1 MNIIWSKIISI
12 LQSIIALVIIAP
24 QPAPVIPTASPTPTA
39 LVEQSAEPVVS
50 VAVIPTTTPPPV
62 IDAGAVGIGTSTPTP
77 NITPTPTPNLQ
88 EQIEELKRII
98 ASFTPE
104 PTPPPQIVYI
114 TAPTPTPIPPTPI
127 PTPEPDHL
135 PSFQSIM
142 FYTAQGGGWT
152 KFTDVLESR
161 TSYSSVS
168 IPEFINQSYARC
180 EYPCIK
186 VKTYHETK
194 VKVIYVIGNVQE
206 SVHIPRIT
214 DIIQS
219 SPIIINNNDYY
230 RTYPNSDQEFKTIHL
245 FNFNE
250 AGLLSGV
257 EYDFYLEATNHD
269 GITKKVKLNL
279 DGMIW
284 KMP

>member
-12 LQSIIALVIIAP
+12 LQSIVALIVIAP
-24 QPAPVIPTASPTPTA
+24 QQPTPAISIASPTPTA
-39 LVEQSAEPVVS
+39 LVEQSVEPVVS

-62 IDAGAVGIGTSTPTP
+62 IDAGAVGIGTPSPTP
-77 NITPTPTPNLQ
+77 SATPTPNLQ

-98 ASFTPE
+98 ASYTPE
-104 PTPPPQIVYI
+104 PTPPPQIIYI
-114 TAPTPTPIPPTPI
+114 IAPTPTPIPPTPI

-152 KFTDVLESR
+152 KSTDVLESGV
-161 TSYSSVS
+161 SYGSAS

-186 VKTYHETK
+186 VKTPHETK

>member
-24 QPAPVIPTASPTPTA
+24 QPAPDISTASSMPMA
-39 LVEQSAEPVVS
+39 LVEQSVEPVVS

-62 IDAGAVGIGTSTPTP
+62 IDAGAVGIGTPSPTP
-77 NITPTPTPNLQ
+77 SATPTPNLQ

-104 PTPPPQIVYI
+104 PIPPPQIIYI
-114 TAPTPTPIPPTPI
+114 IA

-152 KFTDVLESR
+152 KFTDVLESGV
-161 TSYSSVS
+161 SYSSVS

-186 VKTYHETK
+186 VKTPHETK
-194 VKVIYVIGNVQE
+194 VKVIYVIGNVHE
-206 SVHIPRIT
+206 SVHIPRAT
-214 DIIQS
+214 DITQS
-219 SPIIINNNDYY
+219 SPIIITNNDYY